1 MNADI
6 NLQVWLETVPDTH
19 PSVVV
24 PYVRS
29 EQDGV
34 VQYQL
39 KVSKRGMGGMSN
51 IGQSGEVQVQA
62 HKPAAL
68 SRFSLNVG
76 KSDKCT
82 IELILVENQHPAGTY
97 TFDCPR

>member
-1 MNADI
+1 MNANI

-29 EQDGV
+29 KQDGL

-39 KVSKRGMGGMSN
+39 NVSKRGAGGMSN
-51 IGQSGEVQVQA
+51 IGQSGKVRVYANQ
-62 HKPAAL
+62 PAAL
-68 SRFSLNVG
+68 SRFSLSIG
-76 KSDKCT
+76 KDDKCT
-82 IELILVENQHPAGTY
+82 IELVLVENQHPAGTY
-97 TFDCPR
+97 SFDCPR

>member
-6 NLQVWLETVPDTH
+6 NLQVWLETVPNTH

-29 EQDGV
+29 QNDGT

-39 KVSKRGMGGMSN
+39 NVTKRGSGGSSS
-51 IGQSGEVQVQA
+51 IGQSGDVRVQA
-62 HKPAAL
+62 HKPTAL

-76 KSDKCT
+76 KNDKCI
-82 IELILVENQHPAGTY
+82 IELVLVANQQPAGTY
-97 TFDCPR
+97 KFDCPR